1 MSKHKR
7 HTLLTILFYY
17 KRAPRLPKVY
27 MFFMSS
33 CQKKRLHVLPCKYR
47 TKSKNMLQNKNQF
60 WRIKKL
66 FLWYYVVQTAPM
78 LNDSATFTV
87 Q

>member
-1 MSKHKR
+1 
-7 HTLLTILFYY
+7 
-17 KRAPRLPKVY
+17 
-27 MFFMSS
+27 
-33 CQKKRLHVLPCKYR
+33 
-47 TKSKNMLQNKNQF
+47 MLQNKNQF

-66 FLWYYVVQTAPM
+66 FLWCSAEQTAPM

>member
-1 MSKHKR
+1 MQINQTQR
-7 HTLLTILFYY
+7 H
-17 KRAPRLPKVY
+17 V
-27 MFFMSS
+27 
-33 CQKKRLHVLPCKYR
+33 LHVFLSTCKYR
-47 TKSKNMLQNKNQF
+47 TKSKKLLQNKNQF

-66 FLWYYVVQTAPM
+66 FLGCYVVQTAPI